1 MKGILLLLSA
11 VLVLGCTAS
20 PHDNDVVKPEVRFKD
35 GKLRIL
41 QFSDVH
47 WCPGEK
53 SDYMI
58 PDIIKKT
65 VASENPDLLM
75 FTGDIIKSP
84 IKQGWTQF
92 VDLMHEIGVPYAVVM
107 GNHDSESPF
116 STEKWSRQTTKDS
129 IFTFLAKSPLF
140 VGEKGPAELPGMG
153 NYVIP
158 VLASDGSD
166 KVKGLLYCFDSHDDH
181 NNPRIEP
188 NPNPNMWMTF
198 DQICWYRDISRA
210 YTEANGGKPLPAFAF
225 FHIPLYEYNI
235 VKKYPDTIGER
246 DEHVYCPVMNSGM
259 FNAMFDMGDV
269 MGTFVGHDHNND
281 YIGQHCGIALA
292 YCKATGVDSY
302 GDFPKGGRVIEMFE
316 GERYFDSWLYS
327 PEKGRES
334 LYHYP
339 SGLAEKDFEGL
350 EMIPALNVSPSEKG
364 ISYKYYEGPFQSVK
378 EFESKGKLVDEGK
391 MTDFDIKG
399 AKAEDGFGYEFS
411 SWLEINETGL
421 FKFRLNSDDGSI
433 LCIDDKVVIDNDG
446 SHSVREK
453 FATVWLEKG
462 FHDLNLRYFD
472 DSDGQKLEVNVTG
485 LRTVGF
491 DDILYV
497 K

>member
-1 MKGILLLLSA
+1 
-11 VLVLGCTAS
+11 
-20 PHDNDVVKPEVRFKD
+20 
-35 GKLRIL
+35 
-41 QFSDVH
+41 
-47 WCPGEK
+47 
-53 SDYMI
+53 
-58 PDIIKKT
+58 
-65 VASENPDLLM
+65 
-75 FTGDIIKSP
+75 
-84 IKQGWTQF
+84 
-92 VDLMHEIGVPYAVVM
+92 
-107 GNHDSESPF
+107 
-116 STEKWSRQTTKDS
+116 
-129 IFTFLAKSPLF
+129 
-140 VGEKGPAELPGMG
+140 
-153 NYVIP
+153 
-158 VLASDGSD
+158 
-166 KVKGLLYCFDSHDDH
+166 
-181 NNPRIEP
+181 
-188 NPNPNMWMTF
+188 
-198 DQICWYRDISRA
+198 
-210 YTEANGGKPLPAFAF
+210 
-225 FHIPLYEYNI
+225 
-235 VKKYPDTIGER
+235 
-246 DEHVYCPVMNSGM
+246 
-259 FNAMFDMGDV
+259 MFDMGDV

-391 MTDFDIKG
+391 MTDFDIKR